1 MRRERLLRLDLPHIQ
16 VKERKS
22 ARGGG
27 HICPTLMHGQSDIYV
42 FEVVR
47 YEHKRGNDDSGK
59 RQEA

>member
-16 VKERKS
+16 GTERKS
-22 ARGGG
+22 ARGG

-59 RQEA
+59 GQEA